1 MANQIKIV
9 ILAGPPGSGK
19 GTQAHL
25 LKDRK
30 GFYLLQTSQVIR
42 EKFKTD
48 PDNPDVK
55 ASKKAYQE
63 GGLTDGAVLARWI
76 GEKLLDIREQILTK
90 GVILDGAART
100 TREAQSTF
108 ELIKEN
114 FGADKLRL
122 FFIKV
127 SAQETLRRNSKRLI
141 CEKCL
146 RPLNPKLIGKV
157 NKCPHCGGKLVP
169 REMDNQE
176 IIQKRLEV
184 YEKQTLP
191 AINFLKKQGVV
202 IEINGEQP
210 VESVYRDIEAHLD

>member
-1 MANQIKIV
+1 MSDQIKII

-30 GFYLLQTSQVIR
+30 GFYIFQTSQLIR

-48 PDNPDVK
+48 SHNPDVI

-63 GGLTDGAVLARWI
+63 GGLTDGAVLARWVS
-76 GEKLLDIREQILTK
+76 EKLLEMKSKIISK

-100 TREAQSTF
+100 IKEAQATF

-114 FGADKLRL
+114 FGANKLRL

-127 SAQETLRRNSKRLI
+127 SAQETLKRNSKRLI

-146 RPLNPKLIGKV
+146 RPLDPKLIGKV
-157 NKCPHCGGKLVP
+157 TKCPHCGGKLVT

-184 YEKQTLP
+184 YQRQTLP
-191 AINFLKKQGVV
+191 AINFLKDQGVV
-202 IEINGEQP
+202 VEINGEQSI
-210 VESVYRDIEAHLD
+210 ESVYQDIEAYLN